1 MKEME
6 HNTRKWLQR
15 ASCIVIMMM
24 AMLTSALAQPKGER
38 FSPKEFR
45 AHLEEF
51 ISKEAGLTASEGKAI
66 FPIFHE
72 MKEKQFKAQDKIFRL
87 KRNGPAGNASDKE
100 FANAIQKIKNL
111 EVEKAETEEEYY
123 KKMCKA
129 ISARKVFL
137 VMQAED
143 KFHRRMINNFN
154 RQGRNRK

>member
-1 MKEME
+1 ME

-38 FSPKEFR
+38 FDPQEFR

-87 KRNGPAGNASDKE
+87 KRNGPASNASDKE

-123 KKMCKA
+123 KKMCKV
-129 ISARKVFL
+129 IPARKVFL
-137 VMQAED
+137 VMRAED
-143 KFHRRMINNFN
+143 KFHRRMLNNFN

>member
-1 MKEME
+1 MK
-6 HNTRKWLQR
+6 HNTREWLLR

-24 AMLTSALAQPKGER
+24 AMLTSAIAQPRGER

-87 KRNGPAGNASDKE
+87 KRNGPASNASDKE
-100 FANAIQKIKNL
+100 FANAIQKIKSL
-111 EVEKAETEEEYY
+111 EVEKAETEEMYY
-123 KKMCKA
+123 KKMCKV
-129 ISARKVFL
+129 IPARKVFL

>member
-1 MKEME
+1 MK
-6 HNTRKWLQR
+6 HNMREWLLR
-15 ASCIVIMMM
+15 ASCIVIIMM
-24 AMLTSALAQPKGER
+24 AMLTSAIAQPKGER

-87 KRNGPAGNASDKE
+87 KRNGPASNASDKE

-123 KKMCKA
+123 KKMCKV
-129 ISARKVFL
+129 IPARKVFL

-143 KFHRRMINNFN
+143 KFHRRMLNNFN

>member
-1 MKEME
+1 MK
-6 HNTRKWLQR
+6 HNMREWLLR

-24 AMLTSALAQPKGER
+24 AMLTSALAQ
-38 FSPKEFR
+38 
-45 AHLEEF
+45 HLEGF
-51 ISKEAGLTASEGKAI
+51 ISKEAGLTASEGKAF
-66 FPIFHE
+66 FPLFHE
-72 MKEKQFKAQDKIFRL
+72 MKEKQRKIQDEIFRL
-87 KRNGPAGNASDKE
+87 KRNSPACNASDKE

-111 EVEKAETEEEYY
+111 EVEKAETEEMYY

-137 VMQAED
+137 VMRAED

>member
-1 MKEME
+1 ME
-6 HNTRKWLQR
+6 HNTREWLLR

-24 AMLTSALAQPKGER
+24 AMLTSALAQPRGER

-87 KRNGPAGNASDKE
+87 KRNGPASNASDKE

-123 KKMCKA
+123 KKMCKV
-129 ISARKVFL
+129 IPARKVFL

>member
-1 MKEME
+1 MK
-6 HNTRKWLQR
+6 HNMREWLLR

-24 AMLTSALAQPKGER
+24 AMLTSALAQPRGER

-87 KRNGPAGNASDKE
+87 KRNGPASNASDKE

-123 KKMCKA
+123 KKMCKV
-129 ISARKVFL
+129 IPARKVFL

-143 KFHRRMINNFN
+143 KFHRRMLNNFN

>member
-1 MKEME
+1 ME
-6 HNTRKWLQR
+6 HNTREWLLR

-24 AMLTSALAQPKGER
+24 AMLTSALAQPRGER

-87 KRNGPAGNASDKE
+87 KRNGPASNASDKE

-123 KKMCKA
+123 KKMCKV
-129 ISARKVFL
+129 IPARKVFL

-143 KFHRRMINNFN
+143 KFHRRMLNNFN

>member
-1 MKEME
+1 ME
-6 HNTRKWLQR
+6 HNTREWLLR

-24 AMLTSALAQPKGER
+24 AMLTSALAQPRGER

-87 KRNGPAGNASDKE
+87 KRNGPASNASDKE

-123 KKMCKA
+123 KKMCKV
-129 ISARKVFL
+129 IPARKVFL

-154 RQGRNRK
+154 RQGRNWK

>member
-1 MKEME
+1 MK
-6 HNTRKWLQR
+6 HNMREWLQR

-24 AMLTSALAQPKGER
+24 AMLTSAIAQPKGER
-38 FSPKEFR
+38 FDPKEFR

-72 MKEKQFKAQDKIFRL
+72 MKEKKFKAQDKIFRL
-87 KRNGPAGNASDKE
+87 KRNSPACNASDKE
-100 FANAIQKIKNL
+100 FANAIQKIKSL

-123 KKMCKA
+123 KKMCKV
-129 ISARKVFL
+129 IPARKVFL

-143 KFHRRMINNFN
+143 KFHRRMLNNFN

>member
-1 MKEME
+1 MKQNMRE
-6 HNTRKWLQR
+6 WLLR

-87 KRNGPAGNASDKE
+87 KRNGPASNASDKE

-123 KKMCKA
+123 KKMCKV
-129 ISARKVFL
+129 IPARKVFL

-143 KFHRRMINNFN
+143 KFHRRMLNNFN

>member
-1 MKEME
+1 MK
-6 HNTRKWLQR
+6 HNMREWLQR
-15 ASCIVIMMM
+15 ASCIVIMLM
-24 AMLTSALAQPKGER
+24 AMLTSALAQPPKGR
-38 FSPKEFR
+38 FSPEEFR

-87 KRNGPAGNASDKE
+87 KRNGPASNASDKE

>member
-1 MKEME
+1 MK
-6 HNTRKWLQR
+6 HNMREWLLR

-24 AMLTSALAQPKGER
+24 AMLTSAIAQPRGER

-87 KRNGPAGNASDKE
+87 KRNGPASNASDKE

-123 KKMCKA
+123 KKMCKV
-129 ISARKVFL
+129 IPARKVFL

-143 KFHRRMINNFN
+143 KFHRRMLNNFN

>member
-1 MKEME
+1 MK
-6 HNTRKWLQR
+6 HNMREWLLR

-24 AMLTSALAQPKGER
+24 AMLTGTIAQPKGER
-38 FSPKEFR
+38 FDPKEFR

-87 KRNGPAGNASDKE
+87 KRNGPASNASDKE
-100 FANAIQKIKNL
+100 FANAIQKIKSL

-123 KKMCKA
+123 KKMCKV
-129 ISARKVFL
+129 IPARKVFL

-143 KFHRRMINNFN
+143 KFHRRMLNNFN

>member
-1 MKEME
+1 MK
-6 HNTRKWLQR
+6 HNMREWLLR

-24 AMLTSALAQPKGER
+24 AMLTSALAQPPKGR
-38 FSPKEFR
+38 FSPEEFR

-51 ISKEAGLTASEGKAI
+51 ISKEAGLTASEGKA
-66 FPIFHE
+66 FLPIFHE
-72 MKEKQFKAQDKIFRL
+72 MKEKQIKAQDEIFRL

-123 KKMCKA
+123 KKMCKV

-137 VMQAED
+137 VMRAED

>member
-1 MKEME
+1 ME

>member
-1 MKEME
+1 ME

-24 AMLTSALAQPKGER
+24 AMLTSALAQPRGER
-38 FSPKEFR
+38 FSPEEFR

-87 KRNGPAGNASDKE
+87 KRNGPASNASDKE

-123 KKMCKA
+123 KKMCKV
-129 ISARKVFL
+129 IPARKVFL
-137 VMQAED
+137 VMRAED
-143 KFHRRMINNFN
+143 KFHRRMLNNFN

>member
-1 MKEME
+1 MK
-6 HNTRKWLQR
+6 HNMREWLLR

-24 AMLTSALAQPKGER
+24 AMLTGTLAQPPRGR
-38 FSPKEFR
+38 FNPKEFR

-87 KRNGPAGNASDKE
+87 KRNGPASNASDKE

-123 KKMCKA
+123 KKMCKV

-137 VMQAED
+137 VMRAED

>member
-1 MKEME
+1 MK
-6 HNTRKWLQR
+6 HNMREWLLR

-24 AMLTSALAQPKGER
+24 AMLTSAIAQPKGER

-87 KRNGPAGNASDKE
+87 KRNGPASNASDKE

-143 KFHRRMINNFN
+143 KFHRRMLNNFN
-154 RQGRNRK
+154 RQWKNKK

>member
-1 MKEME
+1 MK
-6 HNTRKWLQR
+6 HNMREWLLR

-24 AMLTSALAQPKGER
+24 AMLTSAIAQPKGER

-87 KRNGPAGNASDKE
+87 KRNGPASNASDKE
-100 FANAIQKIKNL
+100 FANAIQKIKSL

-123 KKMCKA
+123 KKMCKV

-143 KFHRRMINNFN
+143 KFHRRMLNNFN
-154 RQGRNRK
+154 RQGRNWK

>member
-1 MKEME
+1 ME

-24 AMLTSALAQPKGER
+24 AMLTSAIAQPRGER

-87 KRNGPAGNASDKE
+87 KRNGPACNANDKE
-100 FANAIQKIKNL
+100 FANAIQKIKSL
-111 EVEKAETEEEYY
+111 EVEKAETEEMYY

>member
-1 MKEME
+1 MK
-6 HNTRKWLQR
+6 HNMREWLLK

-38 FSPKEFR
+38 FSPEEFR

-87 KRNGPAGNASDKE
+87 KRNGPASNASDKE

-123 KKMCKA
+123 KKMCKV
-129 ISARKVFL
+129 IPARKVFL
-137 VMQAED
+137 VMRAED
-143 KFHRRMINNFN
+143 KFHRRMLNNFN
-154 RQGRNRK
+154 RHGRNRK

>member
-1 MKEME
+1 ME
-6 HNTRKWLQR
+6 HNTREWLLR

-24 AMLTSALAQPKGER
+24 AMLTSAIAQPRGER

-87 KRNGPAGNASDKE
+87 KRNGPASNASDKE

-123 KKMCKA
+123 KKMCKV
-129 ISARKVFL
+129 IPARKVFL
-137 VMQAED
+137 VMRAED
-143 KFHRRMINNFN
+143 KFHRRMLNNFN

>member
-1 MKEME
+1 ME
-6 HNTRKWLQR
+6 HNTRKWLLR

-24 AMLTSALAQPKGER
+24 AMLTSAIAQPKGER

-87 KRNGPAGNASDKE
+87 KRNGPASNASDKE

-123 KKMCKA
+123 KKMCKV
-129 ISARKVFL
+129 IPARKVFL
-137 VMQAED
+137 VMRAED
-143 KFHRRMINNFN
+143 KFHRRMLNNFN

>member
-1 MKEME
+1 MKEVK
-6 HNTRKWLQR
+6 HNMREWLLR

-24 AMLTSALAQPKGER
+24 AMLTGTLAQPPRGR

-45 AHLEEF
+45 AHLEEYV
-51 ISKEAGLTASEGKAI
+51 SKEAGLTASEAKAF
-66 FPIFHE
+66 FPLFHE
-72 MKEKQFKAQDKIFRL
+72 MKEKQTKAQDEIFRL
-87 KRNGPAGNASDKE
+87 KRNGPASNASDKE

-111 EVEKAETEEEYY
+111 EVEKAETEEVYY

>member
-1 MKEME
+1 ME

-87 KRNGPAGNASDKE
+87 KRNGPASNASDKE

-154 RQGRNRK
+154 RQGRNRE

>member
-1 MKEME
+1 ME

-87 KRNGPAGNASDKE
+87 KRNGPASNASDKE

-137 VMQAED
+137 VMRAED

-154 RQGRNRK
+154 RQGRNWK

>member
-1 MKEME
+1 MK
-6 HNTRKWLQR
+6 HNMREWLLR

-24 AMLTSALAQPKGER
+24 AMLTGTLAQPPRGR
-38 FSPKEFR
+38 FNPKEFR
-45 AHLEEF
+45 AHLEEYV
-51 ISKEAGLTASEGKAI
+51 SKEAGLTASEAKAF
-66 FPIFHE
+66 FPLFHE
-72 MKEKQFKAQDKIFRL
+72 MKEKQFKTQNEIFRL
-87 KRNGPAGNASDKE
+87 KRNSPACNASDKE

-111 EVEKAETEEEYY
+111 EVEKAETEEMYY

-143 KFHRRMINNFN
+143 KFHRRMLNNFN

>member
-1 MKEME
+1 ME

-87 KRNGPAGNASDKE
+87 KRNGPASNASDKE